1 MPDIKHANI
10 LIIATH
16 GFEQAELE
24 APRDALRAAG
34 ATVKVASP
42 DGKPIRGWNHTDW
55 GRTSE
60 ADMKIADAACDDFD
74 ALVLPGGQM
83 NPDTLRINDDAMRV
97 VRDFVQ
103 SGKVVAAICH
113 GPWLLIQADAVRG
126 REVTSWKSV
135 RKDLE
140 NAGGRWVDREVASD
154 AGIITSRSPSDLGAF
169 TAKII
174 EEVREGRHERRH
186 AAE

>member
-1 MPDIKHANI
+1 MPDIKQAKI

-24 APRDALRAAG
+24 VPRDKLRAAG
-34 ATVKVASP
+34 ATVKVAST
-42 DGKPIRGWNHTDW
+42 DGKPIRGWDHKDW

-60 ADMKIADAACDDFD
+60 ADMKIADAKCADFD
-74 ALVLPGGQM
+74 ALVIPGGQI

-97 VRDFVQ
+97 VREFLE
-103 SGKVVAAICH
+103 SGKIVAAVCH
-113 GPWLLIQADAVRG
+113 GPWLLIQADAVKG
-126 REVTSWKSV
+126 RQMTSWKSV

-140 NAGGRWVDREVASD
+140 NAGANWVDREVVVD
-154 AGIITSRSPSDLGAF
+154 DGIITSRCPADLDAF

-174 EEVREGRHERRH
+174 EEVREGRHQQRQ